1 MTATDPHDRFWAVL
15 TGLILLTV
23 AAAAGYV
30 AGRRRALRGELEPAW
45 LWYGEPSPDHDPMAE
60 VCEDAAASAR
70 EDHDR

>member
-1 MTATDPHDRFWAVL
+1 MTATDPHDRYWAVL
-15 TGLILLTV
+15 IGLALLTV
-23 AAAAGYV
+23 VASASYV

-70 EDHDR
+70 EDDDR